1 MKAIVLFTA
10 FLLAVTAKS
19 QSLKEALYG
28 GKLKADTGAVIRKG
42 DSAKIKESMAQK
54 MSDDSLKMAQKISDD
69 SMKVVQKM
77 IADSMR
83 REELAIEKQ
92 KAIAAGLDTTAIV
105 AAAASVGI
113 VSTTS
118 GDPAVAENAIPKDN
132 NKIWKTYIDEFST
145 TIKSEVLT
153 SGKVKNGTYSVLIDY
168 EIKTDG
174 QVNIVNVASEPKNS
188 FLEQQIKDR
197 LTFNAPQLNPVM
209 GTNGKPRTAA
219 KKQMLTFVK

>member
-1 MKAIVLFTA
+1 MKPIVFFTF
-10 FLLAVTAKS
+10 FLLAITAKS

-42 DSAKIKESMAQK
+42 DSLKIKENMAQK
-54 MSDDSLKMAQKISDD
+54 MSDDSLKMAQKISED
-69 SMKVVQKM
+69 SMKMVQKM
-77 IADSMR
+77 IADSIR

-113 VSTTS
+113 ASTTP

-132 NKIWKTYIDEFST
+132 NKIWKTFIDELSV

-153 SGKVKNGTYSVLIDY
+153 SSKVKNGTYSVLIEY

-174 QVNIVNVASEPKNS
+174 QVNIVNVASDPKNS

-209 GTNGKPRTAA
+209 GTNGKPRIAA

>member
-10 FLLAVTAKS
+10 FLLATTANS

-77 IADSMR
+77 IADSIR

-113 VSTTS
+113 ASSTP
-118 GDPAVAENAIPKDN
+118 GDPSVAENAIPKDN
-132 NKIWKTYIDEFST
+132 NKIWKTYIDELNAAV
-145 TIKSEVLT
+145 KSEVLT
-153 SGKVKNGTYSVLIDY
+153 SNKVKNGTYSVLIDY

-174 QVNIVNVASEPKNS
+174 LVNIVNVASDPKNS

-197 LTFNAPQLNPVM
+197 LTFSAPQLNPVL